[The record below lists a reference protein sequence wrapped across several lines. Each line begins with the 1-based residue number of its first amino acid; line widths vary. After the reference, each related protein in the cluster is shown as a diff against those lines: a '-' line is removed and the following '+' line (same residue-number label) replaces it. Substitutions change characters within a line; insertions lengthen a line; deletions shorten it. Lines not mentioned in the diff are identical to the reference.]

1 MRRSH
6 PLKQGFTLA
15 VYNRIL
21 VSRRIENLPDQRVLK
36 HNIRSRRCQQALV
49 VDHQPIMNSNP
60 NAAPMQIA
68 LDGPSAS
75 GKSTV
80 GAILAERLGCSFLD
94 TGMMYRAVTHLAIE
108 NCTNP
113 EESDAVRNIATKVR
127 FSVSRDQNDTWR
139 LIADG
144 KDITDHLFSDE
155 VNFNVSPVS
164 AIPAVRR
171 ALVQQ
176 QRHIASAGP
185 IVMAGRDIGT
195 VVLADAPIKIY
206 LTASAATRA
215 DRRTSD
221 SDGNADRQLYQ
232 EVLKSIQR
240 RDEIDS
246 TRSDSPLR
254 PADDA
259 IIIATDNL
267 TADEVVGKIFALIQ
281 SNANQTATPMVTEG
295 QHAA

>member
-1 MRRSH
+1 MVPAS
-6 PLKQGFTLA
+6 
-15 VYNRIL
+15 
-21 VSRRIENLPDQRVLK
+21 
-36 HNIRSRRCQQALV
+36 ALLF
-49 VDHQPIMNSNP
+49 DHQPIMNSNQNP
-60 NAAPMQIA
+60 ASMQIA

-80 GAILAERLGCSFLD
+80 GAMLAERLGCSFLD
-94 TGMMYRAVTHLAIE
+94 TGMMYRAVTYLTIK
-108 NCTNP
+108 NRISTKDL
-113 EESDAVRNIATKVR
+113 DAVHNVAASTR
-127 FSVSRDQNDTWR
+127 FSVSRDQNGTWR
-139 LIADG
+139 LSADG
-144 KDITDHLFSDE
+144 KDITDHLYSDE

-176 QRHIASAGP
+176 QRRMANSGP

-195 VVLADAPIKIY
+195 VVLTDAPIKIY
-206 LTASAATRA
+206 ITASAATRA

-221 SDGNADRQLYQ
+221 SDGNADRQSYQ

-267 TADEVVGKIFALIQ
+267 TADEVVGKILALIQ
-281 SNANQTATPMVTEG
+281 SDADQTATPMVTKG
-295 QHAA
+295 HAA

>member
-1 MRRSH
+1 
-6 PLKQGFTLA
+6 
-15 VYNRIL
+15 
-21 VSRRIENLPDQRVLK
+21 
-36 HNIRSRRCQQALV
+36 
-49 VDHQPIMNSNP
+49 MNSNQ

-80 GAILAERLGCSFLD
+80 GAMLSERLSCSFLD
-94 TGMMYRAVTHLAIE
+94 TGMMYRAVTYLTIK
-108 NCTNP
+108 NRISTKNL
-113 EESDAVRNIATKVR
+113 DAVRNIAASTR
-127 FSVSRDQNDTWR
+127 FSVRQDQDGTWR
-139 LIADG
+139 LLADG
-144 KDITDHLFSDE
+144 KDITDHLYSDE
-155 VNFNVSPVS
+155 VNFKVSPLS

-206 LTASAATRA
+206 ITASAATRA

-221 SDGNADRQLYQ
+221 SDDNTGRQSYQ
-232 EVLKSIQR
+232 EVLRSIKR

-246 TRSDSPLR
+246 NRADSPLR

-259 IIIATDNL
+259 IIIPTDDL
-267 TADEVVGKIFALIQ
+267 TAEQVVGKILNMISPRADQ
-281 SNANQTATPMVTEG
+281 SATPIITG
-295 QHAA
+295 GHTA